1 LNNGRVKE
9 GRGMKRLLLAV
20 VATVALATAMLA
32 TDVASASAADV
43 TIGGFGCI
51 TGSHQRTVPAG
62 STIVIRFGFIDFDR
76 GVLTNLLQDQTT
88 TSSLNEGAPI
98 DVSGLYATPTQNPDG
113 TWETLAF
120 FHTGITL
127 ANPGDTM
134 TFTLTVSLA
143 HQFAEEL
150 NGPVAFDEGFTPGPP
165 AFSGP
170 GVIVNGSCTV
180 TAV

>member
-1 LNNGRVKE
+1 
-9 GRGMKRLLLAV
+9 MKRLLLAV
-20 VATVALATAMLA
+20 VAAVALATAMLA
-32 TDVASASAADV
+32 TDVAPASAADA

-62 STIVIRFGFIDFDR
+62 STVVIRFGFIDFNR

-98 DVSGLYATPTQNPDG
+98 DVSGLYATPTHNPDG

-150 NGPVAFDEGFTPGPP
+150 NGPVAFD
-165 AFSGP
+165 
-170 GVIVNGSCTV
+170 
-180 TAV
+180 